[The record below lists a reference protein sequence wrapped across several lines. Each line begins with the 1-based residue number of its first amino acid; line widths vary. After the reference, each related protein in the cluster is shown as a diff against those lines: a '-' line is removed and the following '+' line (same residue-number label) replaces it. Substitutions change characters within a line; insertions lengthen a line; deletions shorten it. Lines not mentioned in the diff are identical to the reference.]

1 MPKTGNYE
9 IINVIWSLILGKV
22 SFLIS
27 GVIACIIIL
36 KFDNYILGTVIAGG
50 IGGLILGLFCW
61 KHKMIGRM
69 SIAGLIAVPIGLLG
83 GFIIVEGLGGG
94 LGFLFPSVADFF
106 KNTGI
111 ADIVA
116 VILTGIFF
124 GVVFGAIVYGR
135 RYIWLFSVVC
145 GAVSVISG
153 SLVEAMNAGYY
164 VKVLLGN
171 MFQIFGRI
179 DLNFLVIITGFGAG
193 VGLSIGLLG
202 CKKFPY
208 PVSN

>member
-1 MPKTGNYE
+1 
-9 IINVIWSLILGKV
+9 
-22 SFLIS
+22 
-27 GVIACIIIL
+27 
-36 KFDNYILGTVIAGG
+36 
-50 IGGLILGLFCW
+50 
-61 KHKMIGRM
+61 MIGRM